1 MVCSFGSNQ
10 IVGCDGEEVPICGED
25 SEGLVYRQRG
35 DKVGCNVNGQW
46 ESICDKSLV
55 DEPLCIAQPCPEQ
68 EVANAKTITYSTDP
82 LSEHYNEGT
91 EGNLIE
97 CEKHYVPLSGRDE
110 AVCDAGTWSVQ
121 LECTLRFQT
130 CGIEALVAKAQAIT
144 HGSVDRSCPGGD
156 KKDDENVFG
165 GESCPFECTAPY
177 YPSGSL
183 VCRDGKWEGPAKC
196 GKF

>member
-10 IVGCDGEEVPICGED
+10 TDGCNGDEEEVPICGAD

-35 DKVGCNVNGQW
+35 DKVRCNVNGEW
-46 ESICDKSLV
+46 ESVCDESLV
-55 DEPLCIAQPCPEQ
+55 EEPICVAQPCPEQ

-97 CEKHYVPLSGRDE
+97 CEEYYVPLLGRDE

-121 LECTLRFQT
+121 LECIATCQEDVIIKGKKIIGSETNSTVEDLIMTKEEVLARHCTPLRV
-130 CGIEALVAKAQAIT
+130 E
-144 HGSVDRSCPGGD
+144 DR
-156 KKDDENVFG
+156 KL
-165 GESCPFECTAPY
+165 FEE
-177 YPSGSL
+177 
-183 VCRDGKWEGPAKC
+183 GKT
-196 GKF
+196 